1 VTPLLIQM
9 SGAPGS
15 GKSTLARAIAPRL
28 HAAVLDHDLI
38 KATLVEHLPA
48 PALARTGPAQD
59 ARPDQAAGR
68 ASYELARRLA
78 SSLLDTGI
86 TVILDSP
93 CFYTEQL
100 EAGQQ
105 VAADHGA
112 AYRYV
117 ECVTESLDVVAAR
130 LRARIGYPTQYR
142 DMDQV
147 PATAGG
153 AAAVGTGGWRQ
164 WIDGMKR
171 PADRS
176 VYLRVDTSRPAS
188 ECSAE
193 ILRFLHATTAR

>member
-1 VTPLLIQM
+1 MSPLLVQM
-9 SGAPGS
+9 SGAPGT
-15 GKSTLARAIAPRL
+15 GKSTLARAIAPEL

-38 KATLVEHLPA
+38 KATLVEHMPA
-48 PALARTGPAQD
+48 PAMAGGPATA

-68 ASYELARRLA
+68 ASYTLARRLA
-78 SSLLDTGI
+78 ATLLDTGI

-105 VAADHGA
+105 VAASHGA

-117 ECVTESLDVVAAR
+117 ECVTSDLDVIAAR
-130 LRARIGYPTQYR
+130 LRTRTAHPTQYR

-147 PATAGG
+147 PATAGKTT
-153 AAAVGTGGWRQ
+153 AAGTAGWQQ

-176 VYLRVDTSRPAS
+176 VYLRVDTSRPPG
-188 ECSAE
+188 ECAAD
-193 ILRFLHATTAR
+193 ILRFLQAATAG

>member
-1 VTPLLIQM
+1 MSPLLVQM

-15 GKSTLARAIAPRL
+15 GKSTLARAIAPQL

-38 KATLVEHLPA
+38 KATLVEQMPLPA
-48 PALARTGPAQD
+48 LPGAGPAAG
-59 ARPDQAAGR
+59 ARPDQAVGR

-78 SSLLDTGI
+78 AAMLDTGI

-100 EAGQQ
+100 KAGQK

-112 AYRYV
+112 RYRYV
-117 ECVTESLDVVAAR
+117 ECVTESLEVVAAR
-130 LRARIGYPTQYR
+130 LRARTGYPTQYR

-153 AAAVGTGGWRQ
+153 TAAVGSDGWRQ

-188 ECSAE
+188 QCASE
-193 ILRFLHATTAR
+193 ILRFLHAAAR

>member
-1 VTPLLIQM
+1 MRPLLVQM

-15 GKSTLARAIAPRL
+15 GKSTLARAVAPQL

-38 KATLVEHLPA
+38 KATLVEYLPA
-48 PALARTGPAQD
+48 PALAGPAAV
-59 ARPDQAAGR
+59 ARPDRAAGR

-78 SSLLDTGI
+78 ATLLDSGV

-93 CFYTEQL
+93 CFYAEQL
-100 EAGQQ
+100 AAGQQ

-112 AYRYV
+112 GYRYV
-117 ECVTESLDVVAAR
+117 ECVTESLDLIAAR
-130 LRARIGYPTQYR
+130 LRVRTAYPTQYQ

-147 PATAGG
+147 PGTAGS
-153 AAAVGTGGWRQ
+153 AAAAGTAGWRQ

-176 VYLRVDTSRPAS
+176 LYLRIDTSRPAS
-188 ECSAE
+188 QCAAE
-193 ILRFLHATTAR
+193 ILRFLHSDAAR